1 MDLLWATVTDFR
13 KALSYEYSTFEIMK
27 PKMFRLQNNHNT
39 FGEKDVPISRLQ
51 YRELNYSNL
60 NRKLNRLNFP
70 GVREIT
76 AAAKKKWYCR
86 LKSYRL

>member
-1 MDLLWATVTDFR
+1 
-13 KALSYEYSTFEIMK
+13 MK

-39 FGEKDVPISRLQ
+39 FGEKDVPISRVQ

-70 GVREIT
+70 GVREKT
-76 AAAKKKWYCR
+76 AAAKKNGTADWKVIGYE
-86 LKSYRL
+86 L